1 MHESGSPRHPAAQKG
16 LAQVVDPLDT
26 PYGVAMI
33 IPLEELDEDVLTAI
47 IEQFVLQ
54 EGTDYGE
61 QEYSLAQKVAH
72 VRRQLER
79 GESVVVYSEEYETV
93 NILPRRQVENS

>member
-1 MHESGSPRHPAAQKG
+1 VHDGGSPYHADTRQGPARI
-16 LAQVVDPLDT
+16 VDALGP
-26 PYGVAMI
+26 PYGVAVI

-61 QEYSLAQKVAH
+61 QEYSLAQKVAQ

-79 GESVVVYSEEYETV
+79 GDSVVVYSEEYETV
-93 NILPRRQVENS
+93 NIVPRRQLENS